1 MLVTLLKM
9 AWRNLFRR
17 RLRTVLTLAGVS
29 VAVAALCSLLSFQQ
43 GYQNGMKGELE
54 RLGAHVLVVPKGC
67 PYDAA
72 SIALHGASW
81 PCYLKE
87 AYLTQVKR
95 TEGVQTAAPVLMN
108 ANYTESGEAIVTLG
122 VTPEILA
129 VKKNWLIAGAFP
141 TSNGE
146 VLVGSAFAKK
156 HNLVIGQTFDLP
168 GSAGISLKVCGT
180 LAPTQGA
187 DDTYLHLT
195 LADAQRL
202 MKRPGELTHILVRLS
217 DPNEMEGVVGAL
229 RACEAGMEMNIVP
242 LSHLFN
248 TIQELVN
255 SMRLL
260 LGSVALI
267 ALFVAGAAVSNTV
280 MMAVSERV
288 REIGVLR
295 AVGASK
301 GDVFALILLETLMLC
316 LIAGVIGCLASA
328 VFAPFIEFWL
338 RNRLPFSPTDTLVK
352 PSLTLSLFCLLL
364 TGIFGAFAGMFPSWH
379 AAKLAPALS
388 MK

>member
-1 MLVTLLKM
+1 
-9 AWRNLFRR
+9 
-17 RLRTVLTLAGVS
+17 
-29 VAVAALCSLLSFQQ
+29 
-43 GYQNGMKGELE
+43 
-54 RLGAHVLVVPKGC
+54 
-67 PYDAA
+67 
-72 SIALHGASW
+72 
-81 PCYLKE
+81 
-87 AYLTQVKR
+87 
-95 TEGVQTAAPVLMN
+95 
-108 ANYTESGEAIVTLG
+108 
-122 VTPEILA
+122 
-129 VKKNWLIAGAFP
+129 
-141 TSNGE
+141 
-146 VLVGSAFAKK
+146 
-156 HNLVIGQTFDLP
+156 
-168 GSAGISLKVCGT
+168 
-180 LAPTQGA
+180 
-187 DDTYLHLT
+187 
-195 LADAQRL
+195 
-202 MKRPGELTHILVRLS
+202 
-217 DPNEMEGVVGAL
+217 
-229 RACEAGMEMNIVP
+229 MEMNIVP

-328 VFAPFIEFWL
+328 VFAPFIEIWL

-364 TGIFGAFAGMFPSWH
+364 TGIFGAFAGMFPSWR
-379 AAKLAPALS
+379 AAKLAPALA

>member
-1 MLVTLLKM
+1 MLITLLKM

-17 RLRTVLTLAGVS
+17 RLRTVLTLAGVA

-81 PCYLKE
+81 PCYLKG

-129 VKKNWLIAGAFP
+129 VKKNWHITGAFP
-141 TSNGE
+141 ALNGE
-146 VLVGSAFAKK
+146 VLIGSAFAKK
-156 HNLVIGQTFDLP
+156 HRLEIGQKFDLP
-168 GSAGISLKVCGT
+168 GSVGISLRVCGI

-248 TIQELVN
+248 TIQGLVN
-255 SMRLL
+255 SLRLL

-301 GDVFALILLETLMLC
+301 GDVFTLILLETLMLC

-328 VFAPFIEFWL
+328 IFAPVIETWL
-338 RNRLPFSPTDTLVK
+338 RNRLPFSPTETLVK
-352 PSLTLSLFCLLL
+352 PSLTLSLFCLSL
-364 TGIFGAFAGMFPSWH
+364 TGIFGAVAGMLPSWR